1 MISNNMKRVIKF
13 FTVLLFTVQASSY
26 ALESTVQVHKVDQ
39 SGTYGFSVGATD
51 SFFKQRAFNWAV
63 TYNRVQDIN
72 IEWNNDTIDFSL
84 DTIDFMLSYRY
95 FPKSYNAFMK
105 SLTFEFQAGAGV
117 VLTENKFN
125 WPDLNEERF
134 FSEQGDINSVVA
146 FLIHKKLS
154 KETSMH
160 IGIKHYTDYSN
171 FNDVSSVFI
180 GFNYHFGRQVGY

>member
-1 MISNNMKRVIKF
+1 VISNNMKRVIKF